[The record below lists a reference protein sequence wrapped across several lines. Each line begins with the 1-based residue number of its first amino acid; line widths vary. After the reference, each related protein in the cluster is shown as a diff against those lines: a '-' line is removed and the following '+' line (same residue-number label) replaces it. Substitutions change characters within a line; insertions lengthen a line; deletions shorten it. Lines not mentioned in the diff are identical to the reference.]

1 MRLKRAKKCA
11 HLKQAMICLAWSM
24 PSNNYRIVY
33 KTHLKFNLTIP
44 CLLCF
49 STSVNMLARAFPWL
63 RLLKNPVKTGEKY
76 NFLVLRSDFQMLVI
90 HPKSGYSWGIS
101 VQVQVQTFCMLL
113 ERVNF
118 LVNYFKVNTF
128 YKFNLWENTSH

>member
-1 MRLKRAKKCA
+1 
-11 HLKQAMICLAWSM
+11 
-24 PSNNYRIVY
+24 
-33 KTHLKFNLTIP
+33 
-44 CLLCF
+44 
-49 STSVNMLARAFPWL
+49 
-63 RLLKNPVKTGEKY
+63 
-76 NFLVLRSDFQMLVI
+76 MLVI

-128 YKFNLWENTSH
+128 YKFKLWENTSHQVVAGKVL